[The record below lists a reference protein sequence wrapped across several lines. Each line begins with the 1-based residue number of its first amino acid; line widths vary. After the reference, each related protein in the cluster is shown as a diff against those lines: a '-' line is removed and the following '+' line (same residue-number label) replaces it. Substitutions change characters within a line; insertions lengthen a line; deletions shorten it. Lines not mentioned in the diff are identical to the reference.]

1 VLGHNPNLNVERL
14 ALDYLF
20 DMVEMSGKMDSFD
33 GITDAGGDVSLY
45 YDMLEGM
52 FWVGD
57 ASDLDDEDS
66 CAIFTDDIIGCWE

>member
-1 VLGHNPNLNVERL
+1 
-14 ALDYLF
+14 
-20 DMVEMSGKMDSFD
+20 MTGKMDSFD
-33 GITDAGGDVSLY
+33 GVTDAGGDASLY

-57 ASDLDDEDS
+57 ASDLDDKDS